1 MCSPIFIRSLL
12 SIKTN
17 KTHFKRNSLYLMDF
31 KENKAI
37 GNVVEISVSLSF
49 RSTNDVVFS
58 FIRLERLADSGPTVE
73 VLTNPALPLLTQG

>member
-1 MCSPIFIRSLL
+1 
-12 SIKTN
+12 
-17 KTHFKRNSLYLMDF
+17 MDF

-37 GNVVEISVSLSF
+37 GNVEISVSLSF
-49 RSTNDVVFS
+49 RSASDVVFS